1 MIRKMYIFGMFV
13 SLLGLFQ
20 QTQAQTAFT
29 AGNIVIVRVG
39 DGSTS
44 LINTGNPVFLD
55 EYTTT
60 GSLVQSIA
68 LPIAVDGTNK
78 RLILSGTATSE
89 GALSRSADG
98 SALVLTGYDAAPGGA
113 TSLSGTSAASVNRT
127 VGLIYADGTLN
138 TSTGL
143 TDFASAN
150 NPRSATTTNGTDLW
164 MTGGAGGIRYATLGA
179 TTSNDLSSATLA
191 NVRVVQIFDNQL
203 YFSTA
208 SGTTYRVGSVGTGL
222 PTSGL
227 QTLTHLTGIP
237 AATGSPYGYFMADLD
252 GAPGIDVIYVADD
265 GANALRKYS
274 LVAGTWTLNGTIG
287 VDADDYRGITGS
299 VSGTTVTLYCTIKG
313 GSGATG
319 GGQIVTLTDA
329 SGYNGAFAGVPTLL
343 FTAATNTSIRG
354 ISMAPEATC
363 TPVLWYADADGDN
376 LW

>member
-127 VGLIYADGTLN
+127 VRAM
-138 TSTGL
+138 
-143 TDFASAN
+143 
-150 NPRSATTTNGTDLW
+150 PR
-164 MTGGAGGIRYATLGA
+164 
-179 TTSNDLSSATLA
+179 
-191 NVRVVQIFDNQL
+191 
-203 YFSTA
+203 
-208 SGTTYRVGSVGTGL
+208 
-222 PTSGL
+222 
-227 QTLTHLTGIP
+227 
-237 AATGSPYGYFMADLD
+237 
-252 GAPGIDVIYVADD
+252 
-265 GANALRKYS
+265 
-274 LVAGTWTLNGTIG
+274 
-287 VDADDYRGITGS
+287 
-299 VSGTTVTLYCTIKG
+299 
-313 GSGATG
+313 
-319 GGQIVTLTDA
+319 
-329 SGYNGAFAGVPTLL
+329 
-343 FTAATNTSIRG
+343 
-354 ISMAPEATC
+354 
-363 TPVLWYADADGDN
+363 
-376 LW
+376 